1 MTVSIWGWLFV
12 LVSFG
17 FVMYMAFYTRRYIR
31 DAVDFLAAGR
41 VGGRYVLSVA
51 GMESALGLMAL
62 IGMVEMKYRSG
73 LSLEFWNVFLLP
85 LGMILSLSGF
95 CLYRYRQ
102 TRSLSLGEFLERRYN
117 RVLRIFAMILRT
129 TAEMLTNTIGPALSA
144 RVFIYLFGWPAKIHF
159 LGLTIDTF
167 MLVMA
172 VTLIL
177 ALTIISCGGM
187 LSLLVTDCLQ
197 GLLCYPIF
205 VIFTIYLFYN
215 FSWDNEIVPTL
226 ANRVPGENFL
236 NPFDISEL
244 KEFNVFA
251 IFVTIFGTVLNRGIW
266 YGGGQT
272 SSARTPHEQKM
283 SGILGE
289 LRGAFSSIMTLLFAL
304 MVIVIF
310 QHPNH
315 FKKAHHIRQELSRSV
330 VADIISDP
338 AQAKH
343 INNAVAQI
351 QAEQQVIDKLSL
363 KKNYDTTY
371 LDTVKQA
378 INANGETGAGNA
390 KFQEYRTL
398 YHQMMFPVMLRETL
412 PDWLMAVM
420 CLLLIMLMVSTDD
433 SKMFSSSLT
442 LTQDIIIPL
451 YGKPLP
457 VKKQLILAR
466 WLTFFVAVVFF
477 FGSLFLAQLDY
488 IRLYT
493 TIVVSIWAGGAGPV
507 VLFGLYSRFGNTVG
521 AFTSLILGSSTSL
534 GGVLIQR
541 NWADHIYP
549 FLERHGWV
557 DGVGNFL
564 ATVSKPFNPYIQW
577 EMDAVKCPISSYEF
591 FFLAMIIG
599 ISGYVIGSMLTNHG
613 KRFDL
618 DKMLH
623 RDEEN
628 ASKAEAK
635 KVSWIHKLIGI
646 NQEYTT
652 GDKVIAWFVFCY
664 SVMWRC
670 GIAFLG
676 AVVWNLVSRWELK
689 TWGTYFFV
697 TLFAIPCV
705 LGVFTTF
712 WFLIGGI
719 RDMRQLFRDLEKRKI
734 DEHDNGF
741 VIKNSDEQQSK
752 SGDLPAEK

>member
-1 MTVSIWGWLFV
+1 MGLFAWLFV
-12 LVSFG
+12 IVCFG
-17 FVMYMAFYTRRYIR
+17 FVMYMAFHSRKYIR

-51 GMESALGLMAL
+51 GMESALGMMAL
-62 IGMVEMKYRSG
+62 ISLVEMKYQSG

-85 LGMILSLSGF
+85 LGMILSLTGF
-95 CLYRYRQ
+95 CIYRYRQ

-117 RVLRIFAMILRT
+117 RPLRIFAMILRT
-129 TAEMLTNTIGPALSA
+129 SAEMLTNTIGPAIAA
-144 RVFIYLFGWPAKIHF
+144 RVFIYLFDWPAKLHF

-172 VTLIL
+172 VTLLL

-187 LSLLVTDCLQ
+187 LALLVTDCLQ

-205 VIFTIYLFYN
+205 VIFVIYVFYN

-226 ANRVPGENFL
+226 ANRVPGESFL
-236 NPFDISEL
+236 SPFDISEL
-244 KEFNVFA
+244 KDFNAFA

-289 LRGAFSSIMTLLFAL
+289 LRGAFSSIMVLLFAL

-310 QHPNH
+310 QNPNH
-315 FKKAHHIRQELSRSV
+315 FKTAHGIRQALSHSV
-330 VADIISDP
+330 VED
-338 AQAKH
+338 
-343 INNAVAQI
+343 
-351 QAEQQVIDKLSL
+351 VIDDPVKAAKINETISKIPAEPQKLEKLSL
-363 KKNYDTTY
+363 KKNYDTPY
-371 LDTVKQA
+371 MDTVKAAMNQE
-378 INANGETGAGNA
+378 IGTSEGNA

-398 YHQMMFPVMLRETL
+398 FHQMMFPVTMRKVL
-412 PDWLMAVM
+412 PEWLMSIL

-442 LTQDIIIPL
+442 ITQDIIIPL

-457 VKKQLILAR
+457 VKRQLMLAR
-466 WLTFFVAVVFF
+466 ILTLFVAICFF
-477 FGSLFLAQLDY
+477 FGSIFLSQLDY
-488 IRLYT
+488 IKLYI

-507 VLFGLYSRFGNTVG
+507 VLFGLYSRFGNTAG

-534 GGVLIQR
+534 TGVLIQR
-541 NWADHIYP
+541 NWADHVYP
-549 FLERHGWV
+549 FLSKHGWV

-564 ATVSKPFNPYIQW
+564 ATVSKPFNPYINW
-577 EMDAVKCPISSYEF
+577 EMNPVKCPINSYEF

-599 ISGYVIGSMLTNHG
+599 ISGYVIASLATNRG
-613 KRFDL
+613 KLFDL

-623 RDEEN
+623 RDEET
-628 ASKAEAK
+628 KPQK
-635 KVSWIHKLIGI
+635 KVSIINKLIGI
-646 NQEYTT
+646 NAEYTV
-652 GDKVIAWFVFCY
+652 GDKIITWFVFCY

-670 GIAFLG
+670 GIAFL
-676 AVVWNLVSRWELK
+676 AVVVWNLFSRWELK
-689 TWGTYFFV
+689 SWGTYFFV

-719 RDMRQLFRDLEKRKI
+719 RDLRQLFRDLAKRKI
-734 DEHDNGF
+734 DESDNGF
-741 VIKNSDEQQSK
+741 VNKK
-752 SGDLPAEK
+752 

>member
-1 MTVSIWGWLFV
+1 MGLFAWLFV
-12 LVSFG
+12 IVCFG
-17 FVMYMAFYTRRYIR
+17 FVMYMAFHSRKYIR

-51 GMESALGLMAL
+51 GMESALGMMAL
-62 IGMVEMKYRSG
+62 ISLVEMKYQSG

-85 LGMILSLSGF
+85 LGMILSLTGF
-95 CLYRYRQ
+95 CIYRYRQ

-117 RVLRIFAMILRT
+117 RPLRIFAMILRT
-129 TAEMLTNTIGPALSA
+129 SAEMLTNTIGPAIAA
-144 RVFIYLFGWPAKIHF
+144 RVFIYLFDWPAKLHF

-172 VTLIL
+172 VTLLL

-187 LSLLVTDCLQ
+187 LALLVTDCLQ

-205 VIFTIYLFYN
+205 VIFVIYVFYN

-226 ANRVPGENFL
+226 ANRVPGESFL
-236 NPFDISEL
+236 SPFDISEL
-244 KEFNVFA
+244 KDFNAFA

-289 LRGAFSSIMTLLFAL
+289 LRGAFSSIMVLLFAL

-310 QHPNH
+310 QNPNH
-315 FKKAHHIRQELSRSV
+315 FKTAHGIRQALSHSV
-330 VADIISDP
+330 VED
-338 AQAKH
+338 
-343 INNAVAQI
+343 
-351 QAEQQVIDKLSL
+351 VIDDPVKAAKINETISKIPAEPQKLEKLSL
-363 KKNYDTTY
+363 KKNYDTPY
-371 LDTVKQA
+371 MDTVKAAMNQE
-378 INANGETGAGNA
+378 IGTSEGNA

-398 YHQMMFPVMLRETL
+398 FHQMMFPVTMRKVL
-412 PDWLMAVM
+412 PEWLMSVL

-442 LTQDIIIPL
+442 ITQDIIIPL

-457 VKKQLILAR
+457 IKRQLMLAR
-466 WLTFFVAVVFF
+466 ILTLFVAICFF
-477 FGSLFLAQLDY
+477 FGSIFLSQLDY
-488 IRLYT
+488 IKLYI

-507 VLFGLYSRFGNTVG
+507 VLFGLYSRFGNTAG

-534 GGVLIQR
+534 TGVLIQR
-541 NWADHIYP
+541 NWADHVYP
-549 FLERHGWV
+549 FLSKHGWV

-564 ATVSKPFNPYIQW
+564 ATVSKPFNPYINW
-577 EMDAVKCPISSYEF
+577 EMNPVKCPINSYEF

-599 ISGYVIGSMLTNHG
+599 ISGYVIASLATNRG
-613 KRFDL
+613 KLFDL

-623 RDEEN
+623 RDEET
-628 ASKAEAK
+628 KPQK
-635 KVSWIHKLIGI
+635 KVSIINKLIGI
-646 NQEYTT
+646 NAEYTV
-652 GDKVIAWFVFCY
+652 GDKIITWFVFCY

-670 GIAFLG
+670 GIAFL
-676 AVVWNLVSRWELK
+676 AVVVWNLFSRWELK
-689 TWGTYFFV
+689 SWGTYFFV

-719 RDMRQLFRDLEKRKI
+719 RDLRQLFRDLAKRKI
-734 DEHDNGF
+734 DESDNGF
-741 VIKNSDEQQSK
+741 VNKK
-752 SGDLPAEK
+752 

>member
-1 MTVSIWGWLFV
+1 MGFFAWLFV
-12 LVSFG
+12 IVCFG
-17 FVMYMAFYTRRYIR
+17 FVMYMAFHTRKYIR

-51 GMESALGLMAL
+51 ALESALGMMAL
-62 IGMVEMKYRSG
+62 ISLVEMKYQSG

-85 LGMILSLSGF
+85 LGMVLSLTGF
-95 CLYRYRQ
+95 CIYRYRQ

-117 RVLRIFAMILRT
+117 RPLRIFAMFLRT
-129 TAEMLTNTIGPALSA
+129 SAEMLTNTIGPAISA
-144 RVFIYLFGWPAKIHF
+144 RVFIYLFDWPAKLHF
-159 LGLTIDTF
+159 WGLTIDTF

-172 VTLIL
+172 VTLLL
-177 ALTIISCGGM
+177 ALIIISCGGM
-187 LSLLVTDCLQ
+187 LALLVTDCLR

-205 VIFTIYLFYN
+205 VIFTIYVFYH

-226 ANRVPGENFL
+226 ANRVPGESFL
-236 NPFDISEL
+236 SPFDISDL
-244 KEFNVFA
+244 KDFNAFA

-289 LRGAFSSIMTLLFAL
+289 LRGAFSGIMVLLFAL
-304 MVIVIF
+304 MVMVIF

-315 FKKAHHIRQELSRSV
+315 FKTAHSIRQDLSKSV
-330 VADIISDP
+330 VEDIVSDP
-338 AQAKH
+338 VKAAKINETIAQLP
-343 INNAVAQI
+343 
-351 QAEQQVIDKLSL
+351 AEPQKLEKLSL
-363 KKNYDTTY
+363 KKNYDTPY
-371 LDTVKQA
+371 MEAVKTAMNQEIGA
-378 INANGETGAGNA
+378 GEGNA

-398 YHQMMFPVMLRETL
+398 FHQMMFPVTMRKVL
-412 PDWLMAVM
+412 PEWLMSIL

-442 LTQDIIIPL
+442 ITQDIIIPL

-457 VKKQLILAR
+457 VKRQLSLAR
-466 WLTFFVAVVFF
+466 WLTLFVAVSFF
-477 FGSLFLAQLDY
+477 FGSIFLSQLDY
-488 IRLYT
+488 IRLYI

-507 VLFGLYSRFGNTVG
+507 VLFGLYSRFGNTAG

-534 GGVLIQR
+534 TGVLIQR
-541 NWADHIYP
+541 NWADNIYP
-549 FLERHGWV
+549 FLEKHGWV
-557 DGVGNFL
+557 EGVGNFL
-564 ATVSKPFNPYIQW
+564 ATVSKPFNPYIKW
-577 EMDAVKCPISSYEF
+577 EMNAVKCPVNSYEF

-599 ISGYVIGSMLTNHG
+599 ISGYIIASLATNHG
-613 KRFDL
+613 KLFDL

-623 RDEEN
+623 RDEETQPQQ
-628 ASKAEAK
+628 
-635 KVSWIHKLIGI
+635 KVSIINKLIGI
-646 NQEYTT
+646 TAEYTC
-652 GDKVIAWFVFCY
+652 GDKIITWFVFCY

-670 GIAFLG
+670 GVAFL
-676 AVVWNLVSRWELK
+676 AVVVWNIFSRWELK
-689 TWGTYFFV
+689 SWATYFFV

-719 RDMRQLFRDLEKRKI
+719 KDMRQLFRDLAKRKI
-734 DEHDNGF
+734 DESDNGF
-741 VIKNSDEQQSK
+741 VNKN
-752 SGDLPAEK
+752 

>member
-1 MTVSIWGWLFV
+1 MGFWAWLFV
-12 LVSFG
+12 LVCFG
-17 FVMYMAFYTRRYIR
+17 FVMYMAFYSRKYIR

-51 GMESALGLMAL
+51 GMESALGMMAL
-62 IGMVEMKYRSG
+62 ISLVEMKYQSG

-85 LGMILSLSGF
+85 LGMILSLTGF
-95 CLYRYRQ
+95 CIYRYRQ

-117 RVLRIFAMILRT
+117 RPLRIFAMILRT
-129 TAEMLTNTIGPALSA
+129 SAEMLTNTIGPAIAA
-144 RVFIYLFGWPAKIHF
+144 RVFIYLFDWPAKLHF
-159 LGLTIDTF
+159 WGLTIDTF

-172 VTLIL
+172 VTLLL

-187 LSLLVTDCLQ
+187 LALLVTDCVQ

-205 VIFTIYLFYN
+205 VIFVIYVFYN

-226 ANRVPGENFL
+226 ANRVPGESFL
-236 NPFDISEL
+236 SPFDISNL
-244 KEFNVFA
+244 KDFNAFA

-289 LRGAFSSIMTLLFAL
+289 LRGAFSSIMVLLFAL

-315 FKKAHHIRQELSRSV
+315 FKTAHNIRQALSRTV
-330 VADIISDP
+330 VEDVVSDP
-338 AQAKH
+338 VKAAK
-343 INNAVAQI
+343 INETVAKLPVEPQKL
-351 QAEQQVIDKLSL
+351 EKLSL

-371 LDTVKQA
+371 MDTVKTAMNQE
-378 INANGETGAGNA
+378 IGTGEGNA

-398 YHQMMFPVMLRETL
+398 FHQMMFPVTMRKVL
-412 PDWLMAVM
+412 PEWLMAVL

-442 LTQDIIIPL
+442 ITQDIIIPL

-457 VKKQLILAR
+457 IKRQLTLAR
-466 WLTFFVAVVFF
+466 LLTLFVAVCFF
-477 FGSLFLAQLDY
+477 FGSIFLSQLDY
-488 IRLYT
+488 IKLYI

-534 GGVLIQR
+534 AGVLIQR
-541 NWADHIYP
+541 NWADNIYP

-557 DGVGNFL
+557 ESVGNFL
-564 ATVSKPFNPYIQW
+564 STVSSPFNPYIKW
-577 EMDAVKCPISSYEF
+577 EMNAVKCPVNSYEF
-591 FFLAMIIG
+591 FFLAMLIG
-599 ISGYVIGSMLTNHG
+599 ISGYVIGSLATNRG
-613 KRFDL
+613 KLFDL

-623 RDEEN
+623 RDEET
-628 ASKAEAK
+628 KPQQ
-635 KVSWIHKLIGI
+635 KVSIINKLIGI
-646 NQEYTT
+646 NGEYTI
-652 GDKVIAWFVFCY
+652 GDKIITWFVFCY

-670 GIAFLG
+670 GVAFL
-676 AVVWNLVSRWELK
+676 AVVVLNIFSRWELK
-689 TWGTYFFV
+689 SWATYFFV

-719 RDMRQLFRDLEKRKI
+719 KDMRQLFRDLAKRKI
-734 DEHDNGF
+734 DESDNGF
-741 VIKNSDEQQSK
+741 VNKK
-752 SGDLPAEK
+752 